1 MSEGNEQN
9 QGLNLIMLPNEHT
22 GQVLNL
28 NGVSFKV
35 SAEGDIEILNARN
48 VFAHNVE
55 FMCVAPSQ
63 SGQTLEAKFVND
75 NIEVGDEMP
84 DGSIFVGLDHA
95 GEGLYSVAT
104 AVDGRHTIEA
114 AFNFLAQ
121 LEACGHSDWRLP
133 HGAERKILSEQR
145 HAGKLSGLFHE
156 EAGSRSV

>member
-63 SGQTLEAKFVND
+63 S
-75 NIEVGDEMP
+75 
-84 DGSIFVGLDHA
+84 
-95 GEGLYSVAT
+95 
-104 AVDGRHTIEA
+104 
-114 AFNFLAQ
+114 
-121 LEACGHSDWRLP
+121 
-133 HGAERKILSEQR
+133 
-145 HAGKLSGLFHE
+145 
-156 EAGSRSV
+156 